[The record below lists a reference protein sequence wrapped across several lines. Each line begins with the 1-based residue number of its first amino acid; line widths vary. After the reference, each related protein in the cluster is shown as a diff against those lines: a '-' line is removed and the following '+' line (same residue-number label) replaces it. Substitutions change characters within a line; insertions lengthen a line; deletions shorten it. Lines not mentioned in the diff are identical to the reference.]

1 MLRFEIQNLKT
12 IDMLKK
18 EQKRQAITDIS
29 NVLYTLL
36 GTVALGLT
44 PRQTWMLN
52 YLHLKWCDSKEQWIT
67 PTEIGSEYGDWLH
80 HGKAPHSYH
89 SAAASKTLLKLT
101 DKGLI
106 ERNERGHY
114 RYCA

>member
-1 MLRFEIQNLKT
+1 M
-12 IDMLKK
+12 KK

-44 PRQTWMLN
+44 PRQAWMLN
-52 YLHLKWCDSKEQWIT
+52 YLYLQWCENKERWVS
-67 PTEIGSEYGDWLH
+67 PTEIGQEYGVWLH
-80 HGKAPHSYH
+80 HGNEFVPHSYH
-89 SAAASKTLLKLT
+89 SAVASKPI
-101 DKGLI
+101 KGLVEKGI
-106 ERNERGHY
+106 VERNERGLY

>member
-1 MLRFEIQNLKT
+1 M
-12 IDMLKK
+12 KK

-44 PRQTWMLN
+44 PRQAWMLN
-52 YLHLKWCDSKEQWIT
+52 YLHLMWCDNKERWVS
-67 PTEIGSEYGDWLH
+67 PTEIGQEYGAWLH
-80 HGKAPHSYH
+80 HDKEFIPYSYH
-89 SAAASKTLLKLT
+89 SGAASPTLKKLLE
-101 DKGLI
+101 KGII
-106 ERNERGHY
+106 ERNERGLY

>member
-1 MLRFEIQNLKT
+1 M
-12 IDMLKK
+12 KK

-44 PRQTWMLN
+44 PRQSWMLN
-52 YLHLKWCDSKEQWIT
+52 YLHLMWCENKERWVS
-67 PTEIGSEYGDWLH
+67 PTEIGKEYGAWLH
-80 HGKAPHSYH
+80 HDKEFTPHSYH
-89 SAAASKTLLKLT
+89 SAAASPTLKKLLE
-101 DKGLI
+101 KGVI
-106 ERNERGHY
+106 ERNERGLY

>member
-1 MLRFEIQNLKT
+1 
-12 IDMLKK
+12 MLKK

-52 YLHLKWCDSKEQWIT
+52 YLHLKWCESKKQWIT

-89 SAAASKTLLKLT
+89 SAATSKTLLKLT
-101 DKGLI
+101 EKGLI